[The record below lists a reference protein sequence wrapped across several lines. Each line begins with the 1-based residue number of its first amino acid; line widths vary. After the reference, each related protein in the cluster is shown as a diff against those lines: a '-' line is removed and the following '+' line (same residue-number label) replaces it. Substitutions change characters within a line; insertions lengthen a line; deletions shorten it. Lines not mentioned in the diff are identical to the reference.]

1 MDKYWG
7 KCKCVQGKY
16 AIRFIL
22 RETLGTPELVRLQR
36 SHCIGFEFSYLCPD
50 IVRKTFK
57 IQITYS
63 SQVQQNS

>member
-22 RETLGTPELVRLQR
+22 RETLGTPELVRLQ
-36 SHCIGFEFSYLCPD
+36 
-50 IVRKTFK
+50 
-57 IQITYS
+57 
-63 SQVQQNS
+63 